1 MLAKES
7 GVVSAK
13 RAAKR
18 SHSRLALTIKSF
30 AGNRDGNILF
40 LFAFMA
46 TVLFFFAGGAVDFT
60 RWNAVRADMVESMD
74 AASLALAQLN
84 ATNPDLTDAELKD
97 YGRKFFEANFNYEN
111 SLEPGWNIEFGLDNN
126 AVIITCITGK
136 IKTYLL
142 GVAGIKD
149 LDIDN
154 CVEITK
160 KGSGRVELALVL
172 DVTGSMN
179 SSISGKKKIDS
190 LKDAVDIMLDVMYGD
205 DATSENLKIGVV
217 PFNANV
223 NPGGASSWSSN
234 WADTG
239 ANAYYHGRRFFHVDE
254 SGNVD
259 MTKKVNHFTLYDTTP
274 GANWQGCVEARPYP
288 LDELDIAPGGTL
300 STADLNAYMSI
311 PTDYDGSSN
320 PQDSRNYDAFDDAPS
335 YKLSVSDL
343 TNPDN
348 FRWVPIFLPDTVDC
362 NNGHD
367 CEGDSDYNGESGT
380 TSYGAPWQYYYFD
393 EPDLDDSHSSG
404 RTIEESGYS
413 FGNNHYYFVNDS
425 NYTDSTKGE
434 QFDKYATT
442 VHYFR
447 EVLQGHITDPDFVDF
462 LDELSVET
470 SPLSSGNY
478 GYGRQEYLLRMA
490 YVGWWDPAT
499 STYKG
504 KYDTPNSS
512 YIRSEVDCPPPILP
526 LTNVRQTVEDHVD
539 ALYPNGTTDIA
550 HGAAWGWR
558 ILSPTAPFTEG
569 IGPGDTDYEKWQK
582 AIVIM
587 TDGENVVNS
596 RNNTHWGSE
605 PGQYGFASE
614 ERMGSGVDAAYKM
627 RNELDEKLLR
637 VCHRMKAEGY
647 LIYTIMFG
655 LNSSSTEKV
664 FKACATR
671 PISPYF
677 QDAPDGDALEDA
689 FGEIAADLVNLH
701 ISK

>member
-1 MLAKES
+1 M
-7 GVVSAK
+7 
-13 RAAKR
+13 
-18 SHSRLALTIKSF
+18 
-30 AGNRDGNILF
+30 
-40 LFAFMA
+40 
-46 TVLFFFAGGAVDFT
+46 
-60 RWNAVRADMVESMD
+60 
-74 AASLALAQLN
+74 
-84 ATNPDLTDAELKD
+84 
-97 YGRKFFEANFNYEN
+97 
-111 SLEPGWNIEFGLDNN
+111 
-126 AVIITCITGK
+126 
-136 IKTYLL
+136 
-142 GVAGIKD
+142 
-149 LDIDN
+149 
-154 CVEITK
+154 
-160 KGSGRVELALVL
+160 
-172 DVTGSMN
+172 
-179 SSISGKKKIDS
+179 
-190 LKDAVDIMLDVMYGD
+190 
-205 DATSENLKIGVV
+205 
-217 PFNANV
+217 
-223 NPGGASSWSSN
+223 
-234 WADTG
+234 
-239 ANAYYHGRRFFHVDE
+239 
-254 SGNVD
+254 
-259 MTKKVNHFTLYDTTP
+259 
-274 GANWQGCVEARPYP
+274 
-288 LDELDIAPGGTL
+288 
-300 STADLNAYMSI
+300 
-311 PTDYDGSSN
+311 
-320 PQDSRNYDAFDDAPS
+320 
-335 YKLSVSDL
+335 
-343 TNPDN
+343 
-348 FRWVPIFLPDTVDC
+348 
-362 NNGHD
+362 
-367 CEGDSDYNGESGT
+367 
-380 TSYGAPWQYYYFD
+380 
-393 EPDLDDSHSSG
+393 
-404 RTIEESGYS
+404 
-413 FGNNHYYFVNDS
+413 
-425 NYTDSTKGE
+425 
-434 QFDKYATT
+434 
-442 VHYFR
+442 
-447 EVLQGHITDPDFVDF
+447 DF